1 MYNNINN
8 NKKNIYCIA
17 LKKYVL
23 HFMLALFRPLCWCFM
38 PWLYSGLYTEGL
50 YYGFILGFILGFMS
64 LGRGVSVASVASGA
78 VLATAGAHRGAT
90 PQLGNS
96 GSIRKLYCH
105 RNSILGVVQGGR
117 STPGHYSAL
126 FFALYMLYTPLRV
139 CISVCLYST
148 QSIARPQKHPQ
159 TKLYIKTYKNKNA
172 RTLKLK

>member
-1 MYNNINN
+1 
-8 NKKNIYCIA
+8 
-17 LKKYVL
+17 
-23 HFMLALFRPLCWCFM
+23 MLALFRPLCWCFM

-50 YYGFILGFILGFMS
+50 YHGFILGFILGFMS

-96 GSIRKLYCH
+96 GSIQKLYCH

-159 TKLYIKTYKNKNA
+159 TKQYITTYKKQKRKNPQTKIDTA
-172 RTLKLK
+172 SKTSWPS

>member
-1 MYNNINN
+1 M
-8 NKKNIYCIA
+8 
-17 LKKYVL
+17 
-23 HFMLALFRPLCWCFM
+23 
-38 PWLYSGLYTEGL
+38 
-50 YYGFILGFILGFMS
+50 
-64 LGRGVSVASVASGA
+64 SVASGA

-105 RNSILGVVQGGR
+105 RNSILGVVHGGR

-159 TKLYIKTYKNKNA
+159 TKQYITTYKKQKRKNPQTDNFVLLYICLYSRALCWEILGFIPALMLGSA
-172 RTLKLK
+172 RIATVAYSILF

>member
-1 MYNNINN
+1 
-8 NKKNIYCIA
+8 
-17 LKKYVL
+17 
-23 HFMLALFRPLCWCFM
+23 MLALFRPLCWCFM

-64 LGRGVSVASVASGA
+64 LGRGVSVASGA

-117 STPGHYSAL
+117 SIPGHYSEL
-126 FFALYMLYTPLRV
+126 FFALYLLYTPLRV

-159 TKLYIKTYKNKNA
+159 TNNNSNKNTTNTKQ
-172 RTLKLK
+172 R

>member
-1 MYNNINN
+1 
-8 NKKNIYCIA
+8 
-17 LKKYVL
+17 
-23 HFMLALFRPLCWCFM
+23 MLALFRPLCWCFM

-117 STPGHYSAL
+117 SIPGHYSAL
-126 FFALYMLYTPLRV
+126 FLAPGDSTVVFAFVLSY
-139 CISVCLYST
+139 SKLYSALFL
-148 QSIARPQKHPQ
+148 SIQG
-159 TKLYIKTYKNKNA
+159 
-172 RTLKLK
+172 

>member
-1 MYNNINN
+1 MFSYTEAC
-8 NKKNIYCIA
+8 IYCVA
-17 LKKYVL
+17 LKKYFL

-64 LGRGVSVASVASGA
+64 LGRGVSVASGA

-96 GSIRKLYCH
+96 GSIRKKLFCH
-105 RNSILGVVQGGR
+105 RNSVLGVVQGGR

-126 FFALYMLYTPLRV
+126 FFALYMLHTPLRV
-139 CISVCLYST
+139 CL
-148 QSIARPQKHPQ
+148 SI
-159 TKLYIKTYKNKNA
+159 
-172 RTLKLK
+172 

>member
-1 MYNNINN
+1 M
-8 NKKNIYCIA
+8 A
-17 LKKYVL
+17 
-23 HFMLALFRPLCWCFM
+23 FFLAL
-38 PWLYSGLYTEGL
+38 YH
-50 YYGFILGFILGFMS
+50 GFILGFILGFMS

-117 STPGHYSAL
+117 SIPGHYSAL
-126 FFALYMLYTPLRV
+126 FCALHMLYTPLRV

-159 TKLYIKTYKNKNA
+159 TKQYIKTYRKANDSTVVFA
-172 RTLKLK
+172 FVLSYSKLYSALFLSIQG